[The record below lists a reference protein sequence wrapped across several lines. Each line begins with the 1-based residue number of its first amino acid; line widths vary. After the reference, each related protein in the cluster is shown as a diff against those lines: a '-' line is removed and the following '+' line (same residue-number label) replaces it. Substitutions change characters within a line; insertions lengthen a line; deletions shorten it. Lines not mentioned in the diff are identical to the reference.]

1 MEEPTLKL
9 PGGAVQAA
17 LAAVGLPKL
26 QVVAD
31 PADVAAMAGR
41 PGCRVLF
48 AEALR
53 LALEAFLTDGRGSP
67 DAGHD
72 SALDVVRDAP
82 ESFGLAPDPSDAQ
95 ISTALRRILADDPK
109 AAIVLLSPATL
120 KQEAYRFPPEY
131 GERTEENWVFRI
143 IAPASWP
150 FLQWAIV
157 DPRGERPAYSYMFD

>member
-1 MEEPTLKL
+1 MHDSDQ
-9 PGGAVQAA
+9 AVKAA
-17 LAAVGLPKL
+17 LTAVGLPNLK
-26 QVVAD
+26 VVAD
-31 PADVAAMAGR
+31 QDDVAAMAQR
-41 PGCRVLF
+41 PGWNTPF

-53 LALEAFLTDGRGSP
+53 LALEAFLTNGQGSP

-82 ESFGLAPDPSDAQ
+82 ESFGLDSAPTDAA
-95 ISTALRRILADDPK
+95 ITEALRRVLSDDPK
-109 AAIVLLSPATL
+109 AEIVLLTPATL
-120 KQEAYRFPPEY
+120 EQEAYRFPPEY
-131 GERTEENWVFRI
+131 GERTEEHWVFRI